1 MKIVLLGYMGS
12 GKTTI
17 GRIVANQ
24 LKIKFLDLDEYIEEQ
39 EKMTVANIFS
49 ERGELY
55 FRKKERE
62 YLSEIFLNND
72 DFVLSLG
79 GGTPCF
85 GDNMAVVNQ
94 NTKNSF
100 YLNIHINELSTR
112 LKKEK
117 EHRPMIAHL
126 ANEEI
131 QEFIGKHLF
140 ERSFFYNMAHQKI
153 KGAQRT
159 PKALAEEIINS
170 LV

>member
-17 GRIVANQ
+17 GRIVANH
-24 LKIKFLDLDEYIEEQ
+24 LGIKFLDLDEYIEEQ
-39 EKMTVANIFS
+39 EKMTVANIFR

-62 YLSEIFLNND
+62 YLADIFLRKDN
-72 DFVLSLG
+72 FVLSLG

-85 GDNMAVVNQ
+85 GDNMQLVNKQ
-94 NTKNSF
+94 TKNSF
-100 YLNIHINELSTR
+100 YLNIHIDELTNR
-112 LKKEK
+112 LKQEK

-126 ANEEI
+126 ANEEV

-140 ERSFFYNMAHQKI
+140 ERSYFYNMAHQKI
-153 KGAQRT
+153 KGNQRT
-159 PKALAEEIINS
+159 PSALAEEIIGM